1 MKKAKSAVT
10 APRLQDTVRAMPRH
24 ARAASAVMLLS
35 LLWSTGA
42 RGQHPMPRSKS
53 DTAAPSPMPPDTG
66 SLHGMGEMTDPIG
79 VPMTRTGSGTTWLPD
94 RTPMRAKHI
103 MAGQWELMIHG
114 LAFVEYDKQYTIR
127 GDAQFGAPNWGML
140 MASHPLG
147 EGRLQL
153 RGMLS
158 LDPFTLTSRGYPLL
172 LQSGESFQG
181 LPLHDRQHPHD
192 LFMELAAIYEY
203 PLAHDLGLQL
213 YVAPVGEPASGPVA
227 FPHRPSASSDP
238 FAPLGH
244 HWEDATHISFGV
256 MTAGLYT
263 RTVKLEGSIFN
274 GREPDEIRT
283 NFDYKGRSLD
293 SYTGRLTVNPNP
305 NWSLEGSYAYLKS
318 PEQLR
323 PELSQHRVTASAL
336 YGRTFRAN
344 GEWSS
349 AIIYGANLES
359 GEQSFANAALAET
372 SLDFDRLNTVF
383 ARAEFVQKSA
393 ADLAVDGSIPP
404 NLGGTPALATSD
416 TRFNVFSLVLGY
428 VRDVGT
434 FSGGTIGLGA
444 AGMINVI
451 PSTLEQAYGTR
462 TPSGFSIFV
471 RFRPNRMQMPAN
483 GGRMD
488 MRPGMQMD
496 SASTVRQSQPSMGA
510 MPGMR
515 PGNPPRTSA
524 DSTAAANV
532 RERAP
537 RDTSMA
543 AMKMAPA
550 AARAD
555 TTHADSAAH
564 HPMAAMPGMTDSSS
578 MNQGAMKSMM
588 ELEQRML
595 ADPVIRRRVLADTA
609 MRRLIMSTLNQMPA
623 ERRAM
628 IESMLRSERAQ
639 HTTKPSATTLKKRS
653 TGKPAPKPAKQPS
666 DTAKRAPMKG
676 MKMPGMKMPDT
687 KPPSAP

>member
-1 MKKAKSAVT
+1 MLRQFS
-10 APRLQDTVRAMPRH
+10 RGMIRR
-24 ARAASAVMLLS
+24 ARATAIAMLLL
-35 LLWSTGA
+35 LLWPIGA
-42 RGQHPMPRSKS
+42 RGQHPTHGTGS
-53 DTAAPSPMPPDTG
+53 DTAERPRALPDTG
-66 SLHGMGEMTDPIG
+66 GMHGMGEMTDPIG

-103 MAGQWELMIHG
+103 MAGEWELMIHG

-140 MASHPLG
+140 MANHPLG

-192 LFMELAAIYEY
+192 LFMELAALYEY
-203 PLAHDLGLQL
+203 PLAHDLGLQVYL
-213 YVAPVGEPASGPVA
+213 APVGEPASGPVA

-256 MTAGLYT
+256 VTAGLYT
-263 RTVKLEGSIFN
+263 RVAKLEGSIFN

-283 NFDYKGRSLD
+283 NVDYKGRSLD
-293 SYTGRLTVNPNP
+293 SYAGRLTVNPNP

-318 PEQLR
+318 PEQLH

-336 YGRTFRAN
+336 YGRTFRAE
-344 GEWSS
+344 GEWSN
-349 AIIYGANLES
+349 AIVYGANLES
-359 GEQSFANAALAET
+359 GEQTFSNAVLAET
-372 SLDFDRLNTVF
+372 SLDFDRMNTVF
-383 ARAEFVQKSA
+383 ARAEFVQKTA

-404 NLGGTPALATSD
+404 SLGGTPALASSD
-416 TRFNVFSLVLGY
+416 TRFNVGSFVLGY

-451 PSTLEQAYGTR
+451 PSTLQPAYATR
-462 TPSGFSIFV
+462 TPSGFSIFL
-471 RFRPNRMQMPAN
+471 RFRPNRMQMPGM
-483 GGRMD
+483 GGRSD
-488 MRPGMQMD
+488 MPPGMQMD
-496 SASTVRQSQPSMGA
+496 SASTVRQPRPGMGA

-515 PGNPPRTSA
+515 PGTP
-524 DSTAAANV
+524 
-532 RERAP
+532 P

-543 AMKMAPA
+543 AMKMTPTES
-550 AARAD
+550 RAD
-555 TTHADSAAH
+555 SAHADSPAH

-578 MNQGAMKSMM
+578 METGTMKSMM

-595 ADPVIRRRVLADTA
+595 ADPVIRRRVLADTT
-609 MRRLIMSTLNQMPA
+609 MRRLIVATLNQMPA
-623 ERRAM
+623 EHRTM
-628 IESMLRSERAQ
+628 IEQMLRAEGPHKS
-639 HTTKPSATTLKKRS
+639 TKPSATPPKKRS
-653 TGKPAPKPAKQPS
+653 IVKPAPKSPKQSS
-666 DTAKRAPMKG
+666 DTTKRTPMKG
-676 MKMPGMKMPDT
+676 MKMPGMKMPET
-687 KPPSAP
+687 KPPSEP

>member
-1 MKKAKSAVT
+1 MI
-10 APRLQDTVRAMPRH
+10 RR
-24 ARAASAVMLLS
+24 ARAIAALILLS
-35 LLWSTGA
+35 LLWPSGA
-42 RGQHPMPRSKS
+42 RGQHPMPRSGS
-53 DTAAPSPMPPDTG
+53 DTAPPSRTPPDTG
-66 SLHGMGEMTDPIG
+66 GMHGMGEMTDPIG
-79 VPMTRTGSGTTWLPD
+79 VPMSRTGSGTTWLPD

-103 MAGQWELMIHG
+103 MAGQWGLMIHG
-114 LAFVEYDKQYTIR
+114 LAFVQYDKQYTTR

-140 MASHPLG
+140 MANHPLG

-172 LQSGESFQG
+172 LQSGESFGG

-203 PLAHDLGLQL
+203 PLAQDLGLQVYL
-213 YVAPVGEPASGPVA
+213 APVGEPASGPVA

-256 MTAGLYT
+256 VTAGLYT

-283 NFDYKGRSLD
+283 NFDYKGRSFD
-293 SYTGRLTVNPNP
+293 SYAGRLTVNPNP

-372 SLDFDRLNTVF
+372 SLDFDRLNTLF

-393 ADLAVDGSIPP
+393 ADLAVDGLIPP
-404 NLGGTPALATSD
+404 SLGGIAALASSD
-416 TRFNVFSLVLGY
+416 TRFNVGSFVVGY

-444 AGMINVI
+444 AGVINVI
-451 PSTLEQAYGTR
+451 PSTLEPAYNTR

-471 RFRPNRMQMPAN
+471 RFRPNRMQMPGK
-483 GGRMD
+483 GGGMN

-496 SASTVRQSQPSMGA
+496 SASTVRQTKPDTGA

-515 PGNPPRTSA
+515 PENPA
-524 DSTAAANV
+524 
-532 RERAP
+532 

-543 AMKMAPA
+543 AMKMAPTPSRPDSA
-550 AARAD
+550 
-555 TTHADSAAH
+555 HADSAAKK
-564 HPMAAMPGMTDSSS
+564 PMAAMPAMTDSSS
-578 MNQGAMKSMM
+578 MDKGAMKSMM
-588 ELEQRML
+588 DLEQRML
-595 ADPVIRRRVLADTA
+595 ADPVIRRHVLADTA
-609 MRRLIMSTLNQMPA
+609 MRRLIIATLKQMPA
-623 ERRAM
+623 EHRAM
-628 IESMLRSERAQ
+628 IERMLRAERAQ
-639 HTTKPSATTLKKRS
+639 QTRKPSATTPKKRS
-653 TGKPAPKPAKQPS
+653 AGRPARKPAKQPS

-676 MKMPGMKMPDT
+676 MKMPGIG
-687 KPPSAP
+687 